1 MKGTKT
7 SFNPAQNNE
16 DDSDNIVKEMM
27 MEAKNKDTEAI
38 SKNMDKI
45 VTV

>member
-7 SFNPAQNNE
+7 SFNTSQNN
-16 DDSDNIVKEMM
+16 DDDNDNLVKEMM

-38 SKNMDKI
+38 TKNMDKI